1 MGLIFRVSYIYLKIH
16 MPKHNRYTFTIMASA
31 LYINRDDYGRILEW
45 GQNSSDEWYHPV
57 SRSQF
62 TQGLHLVKAGDIIEF
77 ILDGVSSNVQVV
89 EVGTIYEYPLLR
101 HANGDFNLT
110 HMRADRVIRVKR
122 V

>member
-1 MGLIFRVSYIYLKIH
+1 
-16 MPKHNRYTFTIMASA
+16 MPKHILYTSTIMASA
-31 LYINRDDYGRILEW
+31 LYTTRDDYTSILEW

-62 TQGLHLVKAGDIIEF
+62 TQGLHLVKGGDIIEF

>member
-1 MGLIFRVSYIYLKIH
+1 
-16 MPKHNRYTFTIMASA
+16 MPKHILYTFTIMASA
-31 LYINRDDYGRILEW
+31 LYTNKDDYAHILEW

-62 TQGLHLVKAGDIIEF
+62 TQGLHLVKAGDVIEF

-89 EVGTIYEYPLLR
+89 EVGTIYEYPLLK
-101 HANGDFNLT
+101 HANGDFNIMT
-110 HMRADRVIRVKR
+110 MRVDRVIHIKR